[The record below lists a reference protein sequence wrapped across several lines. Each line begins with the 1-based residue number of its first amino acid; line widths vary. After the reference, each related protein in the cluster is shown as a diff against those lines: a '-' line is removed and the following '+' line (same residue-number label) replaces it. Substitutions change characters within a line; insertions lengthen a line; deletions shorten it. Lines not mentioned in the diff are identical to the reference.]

1 MIVLSSSL
9 QDGMCYIM
17 TANLDGETN
26 LKVSKLSCALMKLK
40 RTVIETSQLSDHP
53 QISPNPHNNL
63 QKICTTAFEIKE
75 IVLQRSSCLLR

>member
-26 LKVSKLSCALMKLK
+26 LKVSKLSCALMKLE

-53 QISPNPHNNL
+53 QIS
-63 QKICTTAFEIKE
+63 
-75 IVLQRSSCLLR
+75 